1 MKYVTEE
8 QLLDIQKFLNEKY
21 KERTPTILFQ
31 TEAFATGFDSEMSIN
46 DIVETK
52 VESFQDRLFQMI
64 REKQLDEVEMYKRGN
79 ISRQLFSKIKSEISR

>member
-31 TEAFATGFDSEMSIN
+31 TEA
-46 DIVETK
+46 
-52 VESFQDRLFQMI
+52 R
-64 REKQLDEVEMYKRGN
+64 
-79 ISRQLFSKIKSEISR
+79 